1 MMVNNWSV
9 KAFGGL
15 LAIWAFSAPA
25 VAQKFSPV
33 PDDEEIEEA
42 SSGDEGDVDLEFS
55 EDERVT
61 LNELKTWLRQ
71 RSLERARA
79 AAFGSDGADRA
90 DGVGSDAVYREAR
103 PPQLLHDARNWQG
116 RPKPRLHI
124 GRMPDDRVRD
134 SYATRDPKSIGSTRK
149 PLILDSSAGHPGGT
163 ATPVET
169 KTKSRVRLVWSAD
182 LARQKSNSRPSASGR
197 R

>member
-1 MMVNNWSV
+1 MMVNNWSIR
-9 KAFGGL
+9 AFGGL

-25 VAQKFSPV
+25 VAQKFSPL

-42 SSGDEGDVDLEFS
+42 SSGAEGDADLEFS

-61 LNELKTWLRQ
+61 LNELRAWLRQ
-71 RSLERARA
+71 RSFERAQA
-79 AAFGSDGADRA
+79 AAFGPDRA
-90 DGVGSDAVYREAR
+90 DGAGSDAVYREVR

-124 GRMPDDRVRD
+124 GRMPEDRVRN
-134 SYATRDPKSIGSTRK
+134 SYATRDPKSIGSPRK
-149 PLILDSSAGHPGGT
+149 QLILDSSAGHSGGT

-182 LARQKSNSRPSASGR
+182 PARQKSNSRPSASER
-197 R
+197 H